1 MPSMWGLGTWE
12 PPTQQ
17 AGVESES
24 PRPPS
29 GGKFGPLLLDI
40 GPDPSRAKRA
50 RKRKAAKPNRLDL
63 SFLAP
68 KVTSRKSRLSL
79 CLIIPSPLAL
89 SPLLLVF
96 FTFHRGSSCF
106 SNSFLELFCFFKL
119 LFKCLTNEQLQSLLC
134 CFLSC
139 SAL

>member
-1 MPSMWGLGTWE
+1 MWGLGTWE

-24 PRPPS
+24 PRPSS
-29 GGKFGPLLLDI
+29 GGKFGPLPSDN

-63 SFLAP
+63 SCLAP
-68 KVTSRKSRLSL
+68 KVALRKFPLSL

-96 FTFHRGSSCF
+96 FTFYR
-106 SNSFLELFCFFKL
+106 
-119 LFKCLTNEQLQSLLC
+119 
-134 CFLSC
+134 
-139 SAL
+139 